1 MKHDLNNV
9 GLRHNETIESIM
21 LIFTQFPTT
30 VHVAWDVLSL
40 KVRSSLSREIRQVD
54 FLYYDFEML

>member
-9 GLRHNETIESIM
+9 GLHHNETIESIM

-30 VHVAWDVLSL
+30 VHVA
-40 KVRSSLSREIRQVD
+40 
-54 FLYYDFEML
+54 